1 LERTGGAGRTLV
13 ERVPGTEPFY
23 RTFTDTGPA
32 AFNSSQFQQGFSAG
46 PKIGLTYRGDSG
58 DGAELS
64 YFNIFD
70 QGASSATGPDTPADW
85 LVMKAP
91 GSFTQTQDFPY
102 QAMVWRDVTN
112 LYSAEANGRVAVSS
126 RVTMFAGFRWL
137 QLNDAL
143 QGTLSPADRTAPTWK
158 QSCSLFNCTLADVAR
173 VPGAGLVENYPPF
186 WNTDTTNNLYG
197 LQVGVDGKL
206 LVLGRFSVD
215 GQVKVGLFDDNA
227 RQSTG
232 VSLGKVVYPTNA
244 TANHA
249 AFVGDAGLQVQY
261 QVTDGLALKAGY
273 EALWLSGV
281 ALAPGQVQETVT
293 DRSSKPVHALGVNF
307 GSNVL
312 FHGFTAGLNYSF

>member
-1 LERTGGAGRTLV
+1 MSLVAASAADLQNATGNVDKPEGALRWTVSVEPIVLERTGGAGRTLV

-58 DGAELS
+58 YGAELI

-126 RVTMFAGFRWL
+126 RVTVLAGFRWL

-197 LQVGVDGKL
+197 LQVAWMENYWCL
-206 LVLGRFSVD
+206 AAFL
-215 GQVKVGLFDDNA
+215 
-227 RQSTG
+227 STG
-232 VSLGKVVYPTNA
+232 KSRPGCSTITP
-244 TANHA
+244 
-249 AFVGDAGLQVQY
+249 GSRR
-261 QVTDGLALKAGY
+261 GLALG
-273 EALWLSGV
+273 
-281 ALAPGQVQETVT
+281 
-293 DRSSKPVHALGVNF
+293 RS
-307 GSNVL
+307 
-312 FHGFTAGLNYSF
+312 FTRRVPRLTTLPSSAMPACRCNIRSRTAWR